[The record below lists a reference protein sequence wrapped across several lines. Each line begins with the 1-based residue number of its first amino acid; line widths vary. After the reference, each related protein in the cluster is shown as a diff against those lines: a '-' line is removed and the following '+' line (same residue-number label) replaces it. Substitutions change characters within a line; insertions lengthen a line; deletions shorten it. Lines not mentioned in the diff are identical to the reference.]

1 MGQDVGMANQIAEQ
15 CLRHWLYLKKISILI
30 WKGQERASL
39 SGIQPAIDEATQLL
53 GVG

>member
-1 MGQDVGMANQIAEQ
+1 MRQDVGMANQIAEQ
-15 CLRHWLYLKKISILI
+15 CLCHWLKISILT

-39 SGIQPAIDEATQLL
+39 SGIQPAIDEATQLF